1 MRLKKNVQGM
11 GYGWTDKERKAMSE
25 RFWYGAT
32 VLKVIDGDTIELMV
46 DLGFSVHHKIR
57 VRLYGV
63 NTPESRTKDLKEKE
77 LGLKAKQFTQ
87 DWLTAH
93 KWVFVNTIPDKN
105 DKYGRVLARI
115 FSSDKIEEPTTA
127 CLNLDIIQ
135 SGLAREYYG
144 VGDKTWIEFK

>member
-1 MRLKKNVQGM
+1 
-11 GYGWTDKERKAMSE
+11 MSE

-32 VLKVIDGDTIELMV
+32 ILRVVDGDTVDLMV

-57 VRLYGV
+57 VRLYGI

-77 LGLKAKQFTQ
+77 LGLKAKKYVE
-87 DWLTAH
+87 DWCTNH

-115 FSSDKIEEPTTA
+115 YSSDKVDDPKTA
-127 CLNLDIIQ
+127 CLNIDMIQ
-135 SGLAREYYG
+135 SGNAREYFG
-144 VGDKTWIEFK
+144 VGDKTWAEFKTK

>member
-1 MRLKKNVQGM
+1 M
-11 GYGWTDKERKAMSE
+11 E

-32 VLKVIDGDTIELMV
+32 VIGVVDGDTVDLMV

-57 VRLYGV
+57 VRLYGI

-77 LGLKAKQFTQ
+77 LGLKAKKFVE
-87 DWLTAH
+87 DWITNH

-115 FSSDKIEEPTTA
+115 YSSDKIDDPRTA
-127 CLNLDIIQ
+127 CLNIDMIQ
-135 SGLAREYYG
+135 SGNAREYFG
-144 VGDKTWIEFK
+144 VGDKTWAEFKKETK

>member
-1 MRLKKNVQGM
+1 M
-11 GYGWTDKERKAMSE
+11 E

-32 VLKVIDGDTIELMV
+32 LLKVIDGDTVELMV

-63 NTPESRTKDLKEKE
+63 NTPESRTKDLTEKE
-77 LGLKAKQFTQ
+77 LGLKAKKFTEE
-87 DWLTAH
+87 WLTNH

-115 FSSDKIEEPTTA
+115 FSSDKIDDPTTA
-127 CLNLDIIQ
+127 CLNIDIIQ
-135 SGLAREYYG
+135 SGLAREYFG
-144 VGDKTWIEFK
+144 VGDKTWAEFKIK

>member
-1 MRLKKNVQGM
+1 
-11 GYGWTDKERKAMSE
+11 MSE